1 MHKHI
6 LGIIVLIV
14 AGVNFYWAARIHKLL
29 SFRGTDDEMEIRKKQ
44 ADRLSALS
52 KYSYIAI
59 LSLVGIF
66 LFFKGG
72 WF

>member
-29 SFRGTDDEMEIRKKQ
+29 SSRGSDNEMEIRNKQ
-44 ADRLSALS
+44 ADRLSAIS
-52 KYSYIAI
+52 KYSYISI
-59 LSLVGIF
+59 LSLIGLF
-66 LFFKGG
+66 LFF
-72 WF
+72 